1 MNQPVLAF
9 CLLSVLILSF
19 TLFLRKRTVETALY
33 DKLLR
38 KTLGDASQVERLIE
52 AEKKQAPQASRAQL
66 MERAVRRW
74 ERDLH

>member
-19 TLFLRKRTVETALY
+19 ILFLRKRTVETALY